1 MIAFLYVSSSVDS
14 DLYSKCSVRPNV
26 GGVVG
31 LADLYVDPALGFSM
45 GWSAWYNWSITL
57 RTYYRLFFSWDR
69 IPSMVVLSYGDHG
82 SDRCIELLAGTIKTT
97 VSPLWNRALVSAEP
111 VWPASQ

>member
-14 DLYSKCSVRPNV
+14 DLYSKCSIRPNV

-57 RTYYRLFFSWDR
+57 RTYYCRFYSAGIAYLAWLSSATE
-69 IPSMVVLSYGDHG
+69 ITAATVVLNYWQEQS
-82 SDRCIELLAGTIKTT
+82 RL
-97 VSPLWNRALVSAEP
+97 
-111 VWPASQ
+111 Q